1 MINRLFI
8 FTLISLFCLPYTVVG
23 QRAKDLHKNATKLY
37 KRGFYEEAIPIY
49 EKYAKKNVLPAEANF
64 RIAESYRLSN
74 RLKQS
79 EPYYKKALDQGIKND
94 TAEFYY
100 GLALLDNQK
109 YDLAENQLKS
119 FINQTDSI
127 TPDYFTTYAN
137 TEIKNLEKIRE
148 IKEKKSYYEV
158 VPVRELNTSGADY
171 APFYH
176 DGYVY
181 FTSTRSSNK
190 VYKATGQGFSN
201 IYKAPF
207 TDRGIDY
214 NNIEEVPN
222 INDPNVNDGTIA
234 INDDGTTIIYAK
246 GNTGKK
252 KGREEVNLFITR
264 YNKRTESWSEPRMMK
279 INERGYWTSSPV
291 FSANGR
297 TLYFAS
303 NRPGG
308 YGGVDL
314 YSAQMDAYGN
324 FRAIK
329 NLGAEINSPGNE
341 MFPYVHENGTLY
353 FSSDGLPG
361 FGGLD
366 LFRATRNDGV
376 IEVENLGEGI
386 NSAYDDFA
394 ITYTY
399 PLGGLFS
406 SNRPSGVGDDDIYVF
421 VNNDPEYKV
430 VDYFLT
436 VQTLSNDQGKIEP
449 LENTRVQV
457 FNETGKLL
465 ERFFTDGDGKFKMKV
480 TPESNYLIVG
490 EKPEYFTTRLR
501 YSTNDKGVDKSQL
514 EKYRTVVNLDTSLT
528 LLQVNTKTVFELENI
543 YYDLDK
549 ADIRPDA
556 ARELDKLVTILR
568 DNPDISIELSS
579 HTDSRAADAYNLD
592 LSQRRAQSAVDYIIS
607 QGIDENRLIPI
618 GYGETQLKNEC
629 ANGVECSEDK
639 HQENRRTEFRVTGY
653 NLEAVQAREQ
663 MIRQRIEEE
672 ERKAEEERIKKEQER
687 RQQLL
692 LEQQQQQEEGQQ
704 PKEGEKK
711 VEEKKKVD
719 DGDSLYKDDGDGD
732 GLY

>member
-1 MINRLFI
+1 M
-8 FTLISLFCLPYTVVG
+8 VA
-23 QRAKDLHKNATKLY
+23 QKAKDPHKKATKVF
-37 KRGFYEEAIPIY
+37 KRGFYEEAIPLY
-49 EKYAKKNVLPAEANF
+49 EKYIRKDVFPAQANF
-64 RIAESYRLSN
+64 KIAESYRLSN

-79 EPYYKKALDQGIKND
+79 EPYYQKALNMGLEND
-94 TAEFYY
+94 TAQFYY
-100 GLALLDNQK
+100 GLALIDNQK
-109 YDLAENQLKS
+109 YDKAENQLKS
-119 FINQTDSI
+119 FISQTDSI
-127 TPDYFTTYAN
+127 TPDYFVTYAK
-137 TEIKNLEKIRE
+137 TEINNLEALRK
-148 IKEKKSYYEV
+148 IKEKKSHYDV
-158 VPVRELNTSGADY
+158 VPVRELNTPGADY

-201 IYKAPF
+201 LFKAPF
-207 TDRGIDY
+207 TDRGIAYDQ
-214 NNIEEVPN
+214 IEEVPN

-234 INDDGTTIIYAK
+234 INDDGTTIIFAK

-264 YNKRTESWSEPRMMK
+264 YNKRTEQWSEPRMMK
-279 INERGYWTSSPV
+279 INQRGYWTSSPI
-291 FSANGR
+291 FSSNGR

-324 FRAIK
+324 FRAVK
-329 NLGAEINSPGNE
+329 NMGSDINSPGNE
-341 MFPYVHENGTLY
+341 MFPFVHENGTLY
-353 FSSDGLPG
+353 FSSDGHPG
-361 FGGLD
+361 LGGLD
-366 LFRATRNDGV
+366 LFRATRVDGV
-376 IEVENLGEGI
+376 ITVENLGEGI
-386 NSAYDDFA
+386 NSTYDDFA

-406 SNRPSGVGDDDIYVF
+406 SNRPTGVGDDDIYAF

-436 VQTLSNDQGKIEP
+436 VQTLGNEGNEKVP

-457 FNETGKLL
+457 FNEQGKLL
-465 ERFFTDGDGKFKMKV
+465 ERFFTDGEGKFKMKV

-501 YSTNDKGVDKSQL
+501 YSTNDKAVDKSEL
-514 EKYRTVVNLDTSLT
+514 EKYRTVVNLDTTLT
-528 LLQVNTKTVFELENI
+528 LMQVDTKTVFELENI

-556 ARELDKLVTILR
+556 ARELDKLVTILK
-568 DNPDISIELSS
+568 DNPEINIELSS
-579 HTDSRAADAYNLD
+579 HTDSRAPDAYNMD

-607 QGIDENRLIPI
+607 QGIDESRLVAK

-629 ANGVECSEDK
+629 ANDVECPEEK
-639 HQENRRTEFRVTGY
+639 HQENRRTEFRVIGY
-653 NLEAVQAREQ
+653 DLEAVQAREQ
-663 MIRQRIEEE
+663 MIRQKIEEE
-672 ERKAEEERIKKEQER
+672 ERKAEEERIRKEQER

-692 LEQQQQQEEGQQ
+692 LEQQQSQQEEAQDSTQ
-704 PKEGEKK
+704 IKQ
-711 VEEKKKVD
+711 EKKKVEDNDSLYKKDD
-719 DGDSLYKDDGDGD
+719 DGDSLYE
-732 GLY
+732 